1 MPLHIDPP
9 AIPGDQRLDGQPVT
23 QSMQN
28 RSVRVTWRAQAD
40 LVREFDERPSQHVI
54 RHSGSAVGEKEVGTG
69 GGAAQ
74 AISQPGVSLQRTSSG
89 SMYGNISCLAELA
102 VPNRQ
107 YTMEEVHIIAA
118 KV

>member
-9 AIPGDQRLDGQPVT
+9 AIPGDPRLNRQPVT

-40 LVREFDERPSQHVI
+40 LVRESDERPSQHVI

-69 GGAAQ
+69 GSAAQ
-74 AISQPGVSLQRTSSG
+74 AISQPSVPLQRTLSG

-107 YTMEEVHIIAA
+107 YPMDEVHIIA
-118 KV
+118 